1 MFTLETS
8 KTYTD
13 PSKRRDYHRERY
25 QANRDKI
32 LEAAAAKK
40 RALKALG
47 EPEQPHTEPC
57 IIDVDQVE
65 DIRSPLERDRREV
78 MESIRLR
85 LIWASS
91 SGGDEGTVSKTAVA
105 VIRFAEVDGGHWT
118 DRSLRALHRRLSLA
132 EGLTAARF
140 DAARETLAREL
151 FVPL

>member
-13 PSKRRDYHRERY
+13 PAKRREYHRERY
-25 QANRDKI
+25 QANRAEI
-32 LEAAAAKK
+32 LAQAAAKK
-40 RALKALG
+40 KALKALG
-47 EPEQPHTEPC
+47 EPEQTHTAPC
-57 IIDVDQVE
+57 LTDMDQVE
-65 DIRSPLERDRREV
+65 DIRPMLERNRREV
-78 MESIRLR
+78 MEGVRLR

-91 SGGDEGTVSKTAVA
+91 AGGDEGTVAKTAVA
-105 VIRFAEVDGGHWT
+105 VIRFAETEGGHWT

-132 EGLTAARF
+132 DGLTAARF